1 MIGIIAAMAQEIN
14 ALKNLMTEVEET
26 KHQNIEFF
34 IGKLDDQCVVLCK
47 SGIGK
52 VYSTIATTILIQ
64 NYHPTFIIN
73 IGSAGSLNLNI
84 RVGSVVIP
92 PIVAHHDCQVP
103 GWPTGFEGSKRAYHA
118 DEKLLELAKDLK
130 DEHTY
135 FVPLVSGD
143 SFICQSSQTKTILER
158 FPEAGCCEMEGA
170 SIAQTASFFDV
181 PFIVIRSISD
191 VTLEDGNEVDFDAF
205 LKVAAVNSA
214 NYCRN
219 FVKEAHAHAVV

>member
-1 MIGIIAAMAQEIN
+1 MIAIIAAMDEEIN
-14 ALKNLMTEVEET
+14 ALKDLMTDVTET
-26 KHQNIEFF
+26 KHQNIDFF
-34 IGKLDDQCVVLCK
+34 MGQLDGQNVVLCK

-52 VYSTIATTILIQ
+52 VYSSIATTVLIQ
-64 NYHPTFIIN
+64 NYHPNFIIN
-73 IGSAGSLNLNI
+73 IGSAGSLDLKI

-92 PIVAHHDCQVP
+92 PVVAHHDCQVP
-103 GWPTGFEGSKRAYHA
+103 GWPTGFEGSKRAYNA
-118 DEKLLELAKDLK
+118 DAKLLALAKELK

-143 SFICQSSQTKTILER
+143 SFICQSSQTTTILER

-170 SIAQTASFFDV
+170 SIAQTASFFGV

-219 FVKEAHAHAVV
+219 FVKEAHAHAMV

>member
-1 MIGIIAAMAQEIN
+1 MIGIIAAMDEEIN
-14 ALKNLMTEVEET
+14 ALKDLMTDVEEKT
-26 KHQNIEFF
+26 IDHIDFF
-34 IGKLDDQCVVLCK
+34 QGKIDDNEIVLCK

-52 VYSTIATTILIQ
+52 VYATIATTTLIK
-64 NYHPTFIIN
+64 NYAPTFIIN

-92 PIVAHHDCQVP
+92 PVIAHHDCQVP
-103 GWPTGFEGSKRAYHA
+103 GWPTGFEGSKRAYQA
-118 DEKLLELAKDLK
+118 DKKLLALAESLK

-135 FVPLVSGD
+135 FVPMETGD
-143 SFICQSSQTKTILER
+143 SFICEKSQTTPILEN
-158 FPEAGCCEMEGA
+158 FKEAGCCEMEGA
-170 SIAQTASFFDV
+170 SVAQTATFFEV

-214 NYCRN
+214 NYCRR
-219 FVKEAHAHAVV
+219 FVKEAHAHAMV